1 MNAQH
6 RQQKEWW
13 DLFFQ
18 NPRAFAEAEGQLGVA
33 MCSLAHFYQI
43 SEEHGLNLPAGHAGR
58 RDLRVAY
65 NRIDRAWSP
74 AVLVSEALDAAGLYV
89 RDGTIY
95 KARDEAHTIF
105 NGTIPYPTPADMGS
119 SSPAWQWNQEK
130 IVRYVC
136 QAISTP

>member
-6 RQQKEWW
+6 RQRKAWW

-33 MCSLAHFYQI
+33 MCSLDHFSQI
-43 SEEHGLNLPAGHAGR
+43 SEEHSLNLPAVA
-58 RDLRVAY
+58 DLNGAY

-105 NGTIPYPTPADMGS
+105 NGTIPYPAPADMGS
-119 SSPAWQWNQEK
+119 LSPAWRWNQDK
-130 IVRYVC
+130 IVQYVRR
-136 QAISTP
+136 AISTP